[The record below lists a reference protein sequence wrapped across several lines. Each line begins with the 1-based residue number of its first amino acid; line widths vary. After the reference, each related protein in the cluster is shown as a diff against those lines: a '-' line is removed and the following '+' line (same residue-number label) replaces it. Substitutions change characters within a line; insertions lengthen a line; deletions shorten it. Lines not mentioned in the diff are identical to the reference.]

1 MVQFSNSVLV
11 EFVNDGL
18 VGEAVL
24 DHLVDGFTGSVGE
37 AGHFAAARARTP
49 AQESATVQV
58 ARYAAELGGDAP
70 EVRALLDDSLRRS
83 GVDPARVTLDVVP
96 ARVGWREPLTVTV
109 RTTATLAIPFLLTAA
124 IPLRT
129 TAIVRGELA
138 R

>member
-1 MVQFSNSVLV
+1 MRPDDRGLATLETTLMITILV
-11 EFVNDGL
+11 PLLFAVIEFGDVFQRWL
-18 VGEAVL
+18 
-24 DHLVDGFTGSVGE
+24 
-37 AGHFAAARARTP
+37 

-70 EVRALLDDSLRRS
+70 EVRDLLDDALRQS
-83 GVDPARVTLDVVP
+83 GIDPARSTLDITP

-109 RTTATLAIPFLLTAA
+109 RTDASIAIPLLFSSV

-129 TAIVRGELA
+129 TAVVRGEVA

>member
-1 MVQFSNSVLV
+1 MITILIPLLFAVI
-11 EFVNDGL
+11 EFGDVFQRWL
-18 VGEAVL
+18 
-24 DHLVDGFTGSVGE
+24 
-37 AGHFAAARARTP
+37 

-83 GVDPARVTLDVVP
+83 GIDPSSSTLDVSPV
-96 ARVGWREPLTVTV
+96 RVGWREPLTVSV
-109 RTTATLAIPFLLTAA
+109 RTDAMVAIPFLFNAT

-129 TAIVRGELA
+129 TAVVRGELA

>member
-1 MVQFSNSVLV
+1 MRPDDRGLATLETTLMITILV
-11 EFVNDGL
+11 PLLFAVIEFGDVFQRWL
-18 VGEAVL
+18 
-24 DHLVDGFTGSVGE
+24 
-37 AGHFAAARARTP
+37 

-70 EVRALLDDSLRRS
+70 EVRNLLDDALRQS
-83 GVDPARVTLDVVP
+83 GIDPARSTLDITP

-109 RTTATLAIPFLLTAA
+109 RTDASIAIPFLFSSV

-129 TAIVRGELA
+129 TAVVRGELA